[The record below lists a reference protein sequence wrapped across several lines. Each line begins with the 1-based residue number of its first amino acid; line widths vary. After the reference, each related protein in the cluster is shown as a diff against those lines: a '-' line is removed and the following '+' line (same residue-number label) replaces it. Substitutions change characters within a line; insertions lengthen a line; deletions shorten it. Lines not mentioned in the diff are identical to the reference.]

1 MRTDA
6 CIATGSKR
14 GYNKMSVNTNEGW
27 SVKELTRDN
36 IEAIAQQLGIPVKRI
51 NDDIISDIVHSV
63 RKGVDAALENWG
75 EIVREAI
82 RQSVPD
88 EAPEEG
94 GS

>member
-1 MRTDA
+1 MQADV
-6 CIATGSKR
+6 CIVIGNERK
-14 GYNKMSVNTNEGW
+14 YENMSEEW

-36 IEAIAQQLGIPVKRI
+36 IEDIAQQLGIPMERI
-51 NDDIISDIVHSV
+51 DDDVISDIVHSV

-82 RQSVPD
+82 RRSIPD

-94 GS
+94 GN

>member
-1 MRTDA
+1 
-6 CIATGSKR
+6 
-14 GYNKMSVNTNEGW
+14 MSEEW

-36 IEAIAQQLGIPVKRI
+36 IEEIAQQLGIPMERI
-51 NDDIISDIVHSV
+51 NDDVISNIVHSV

-82 RQSVPD
+82 QQSVPD

-94 GS
+94 GD